1 MEFIFEHEQLRIDEI
16 LRRINGKNS
25 FTPLKPL
32 RSMNLTMRRNS
43 ISNDEKGKNY
53 LDSNKK
59 CKIKSISPVLGK
71 GFDSGWKQRTF
82 IEFTK
87 LKTPRVDQVQ
97 ADRANK
103 AKVLPDIGK
112 RKHYVDKGYKKN
124 SQNFIA
130 YIPTVS
136 FMNS

>member
-43 ISNDEKGKNY
+43 ISSDEKGKNC

-59 CKIKSISPVLGK
+59 YKIKSISPVLGK

-87 LKTPRVDQVQ
+87 LKTPKVESVQ
-97 ADRANK
+97 GDGGNK

-112 RKHYVDKGYKKN
+112 RKKFVDRGFKKN

-136 FMNS
+136 FLNS